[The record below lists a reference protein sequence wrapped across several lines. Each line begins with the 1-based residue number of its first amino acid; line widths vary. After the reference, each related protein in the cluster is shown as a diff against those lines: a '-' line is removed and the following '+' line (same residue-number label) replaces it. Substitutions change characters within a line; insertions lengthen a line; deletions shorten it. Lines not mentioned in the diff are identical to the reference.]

1 MNRIIRTVLASVG
14 AAAVVSGGALGVAF
28 ATTPAPAPAWA
39 ADQGT
44 NPVADLS
51 KDVNEL
57 TAQIDQLEKDL
68 AEPMPTLATAT
79 PTPAAEPP
87 AEDPAPAPAAPRTA
101 VKAPAAATKA
111 AETTE
116 RESDD
121 EKSGDSTKGDSDD

>member
-44 NPVADLS
+44 NSVADLS

-79 PTPAAEPP
+79 PTPGQRNRLPRTRR
-87 AEDPAPAPAAPRTA
+87 PAPAATEDGRQGPCGSHQGREDHRTR
-101 VKAPAAATKA
+101 VGRR
-111 AETTE
+111 EVRRLHEE
-116 RESDD
+116 RIR
-121 EKSGDSTKGDSDD
+121 